1 MSDVNTQSASA
12 GDDGQ
17 ISLVEIMTRLKAY
30 KKYLLKNWILV
41 SVFLLAGVIGGVLR
55 SVKSDPLYVAET
67 TFVLDQGDNKMPNIG
82 LASLALGANKA
93 ADLFN
98 ETSNIMW
105 LYSTKLMIRKTLL
118 TEVDSFKTK
127 TLLVNWLIAG
137 NQLQKKFDKNPA
149 LKNVHFKA
157 GITDSTLSLQQ
168 NMILGTCVD
177 LIRAKYL
184 GIGEIKKT
192 ENIIS
197 VSISSKD
204 ELFAKAFAEQLVN
217 NVNTYYIDTKTHKAA
232 QEVNT
237 LQQKA
242 DSFRKQMDVSMFQAT
257 RAVDAVPNANPMQQ
271 VLRVEPQR
279 KQIDVQVSSTIY
291 IEIMKNLEA
300 SKLALAK
307 QTPIIQVIEEP
318 VLPLSTKKP
327 SLVLSV
333 ALGLILAFLA
343 VAFVLEVKR
352 RLTKQ
357 KQVIVQN

>member
-1 MSDVNTQSASA
+1 MSDVNTQTP
-12 GDDGQ
+12 DGQ
-17 ISLVEIMTRLKAY
+17 ISLVEIMARLKGY
-30 KKYLLKNWILV
+30 RKYLLKNWILV
-41 SVFLLAGVIGGVLR
+41 AVFLLAGAIAGVFR
-55 SVKSDPLYVAET
+55 SVKSDPVYVAET

-82 LASLALGANKA
+82 LASLALGTNKA

-127 TLLVNWLIAG
+127 TLLVNWLIAS
-137 NQLQKKFDKNPA
+137 NQLQKKFDKDPN
-149 LKNVHFKA
+149 LKGVRFNA
-157 GITDSTLSLQQ
+157 GITDSTLSLKQ
-168 NMILGTCVD
+168 NMILGTCID
-177 LIRAKYL
+177 LIKAKYL

-217 NVNTYYIDTKTHKAA
+217 NVNSYYINTKTHKAA

-242 DSFRKQMDVSMFQAT
+242 DSFRRQMDVSMYQAT
-257 RAVDAVPNANPMQQ
+257 RAIDAVPNANPMQQ

-279 KQIDVQVSSTIY
+279 KQVDVQISSTIY
-291 IEIMKNLEA
+291 VEIMKNLEA

-307 QTPIIQVIEEP
+307 QTPIIQVVEEP
-318 VLPLSTKKP
+318 VLPLSSKKP
-327 SLVLSV
+327 SLVVSV
-333 ALGLILAFLA
+333 ILGLLVAFLA
-343 VAFVLEVKR
+343 AAFVLEIKR
-352 RLTKQ
+352 QLTKK
-357 KQVIVQN
+357 KQVIA